1 MDNYEIVMTPR
12 AHFEL
17 EEAFVSIL
25 ELSASIDIAE
35 NYVDSIKNAVDKLS
49 SFPKRGRIRERGEFA
64 CKTANCGRSFL
75 RIVFDDS
82 SFQTALS
89 GRMKRDFVGIAA
101 GFRRF
106 ISADH
111 RWSVE
116 TRL

>member
-1 MDNYEIVMTPR
+1 MANT
-12 AHFEL
+12 L
-17 EEAFVSIL
+17 LSI
-25 ELSASIDIAE
+25 AKADIKTAKSLV
-35 NYVDSIKNAVDKLS
+35 NS
-49 SFPKRGRIRERGEFA
+49 

>member
-1 MDNYEIVMTPR
+1 MDEGYEKIMEIIEMNRFRQRLGLLDYT
-12 AHFEL
+12 ACW
-17 EEAFVSIL
+17 EEP
-25 ELSASIDIAE
+25 D
-35 NYVDSIKNAVDKLS
+35 
-49 SFPKRGRIRERGEFA
+49 

>member
-25 ELSASIDIAE
+25 ELSASLDIAE

-64 CKTANCGRSFL
+64 GKGYREFFIKEYTVIYCINEEEFQIQ
-75 RIVFDDS
+75 IVAIKPS
-82 SFQTALS
+82 SI
-89 GRMKRDFVGIAA
+89 K
-101 GFRRF
+101 
-106 ISADH
+106 
-111 RWSVE
+111 
-116 TRL
+116 

>member
-64 CKTANCGRSFL
+64 GKGYREIYIKEYTVIYCINEEKFQIQ
-75 RIVFDDS
+75 IVAIKPS
-82 SFQTALS
+82 SI
-89 GRMKRDFVGIAA
+89 K
-101 GFRRF
+101 
-106 ISADH
+106 
-111 RWSVE
+111 
-116 TRL
+116 